1 MQWHVRLPLIISNI
15 LAITVYNRK
24 FSKTH
29 IGLNNKNKQCYNSL
43 LQTNKQKTMKKQE
56 VKIIQFSILGHS
68 LKKSQQH
75 VLRREM
81 ISVLCGLSCIKG

>member
-15 LAITVYNRK
+15 LAIIVYNRK

-43 LQTNKQKTMKKQE
+43 LQTNKKP
-56 VKIIQFSILGHS
+56 
-68 LKKSQQH
+68 
-75 VLRREM
+75 
-81 ISVLCGLSCIKG
+81 